1 MYMDCNDC
9 IVREEEAAEEKE
21 AEEGE
26 ETAEEIV
33 RDSFVVCTSIVITD
47 E

>member
-9 IVREEEAAEEKE
+9 IVREEEEEKAAEEEEE
-21 AEEGE
+21 A
-26 ETAEEIV
+26 AEEIV
-33 RDSFVVCTSIVITD
+33 RDSFVVCTSIVIND